1 MSNTNTYTITH
12 EEVVKV
18 VEQTIGEI
26 DLTIKDL
33 EMLKE
38 HTKVMYE
45 RMVSDLQH
53 KLDYWKE
60 EVPDVWEDIRNA
72 LDSPRLPPTEMWGF
86 FIT

>member
-60 EVPDVWEDIRNA
+60 EFPDVWEDIRNS
-72 LDSPRLPPTEMWGF
+72 LD
-86 FIT
+86 